1 MGSGGIIGA
10 GEGIVPYAAAK
21 EIAAAAT
28 ISAAPV
34 EIEIIPAMPGSSLDI
49 KERTHIVSTV
59 AGIEPAA
66 KSAATLQ
73 STLPLLEWMAVPAVF
88 VTAA

>member
-1 MGSGGIIGA
+1 MLAVPGFSLGI
-10 GEGIVPYAAAK
+10 K
-21 EIAAAAT
+21 
-28 ISAAPV
+28 
-34 EIEIIPAMPGSSLDI
+34 D
-49 KERTHIVSTV
+49 RTDIVSTV

-73 STLPLLEWMAVPAVF
+73 STLPLRNGLQCRLFF

>member
-1 MGSGGIIGA
+1 
-10 GEGIVPYAAAK
+10 
-21 EIAAAAT
+21 
-28 ISAAPV
+28 
-34 EIEIIPAMPGSSLDI
+34 MPGFSLGI
-49 KERTHIVSTV
+49 KDRTHIVGTV

-73 STLPLLEWMAVPAVF
+73 STLPLLEWIAVPAVF